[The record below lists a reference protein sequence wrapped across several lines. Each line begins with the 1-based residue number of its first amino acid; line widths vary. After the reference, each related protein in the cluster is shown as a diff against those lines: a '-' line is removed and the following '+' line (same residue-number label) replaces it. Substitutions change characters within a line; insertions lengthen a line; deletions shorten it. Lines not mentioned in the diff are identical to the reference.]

1 MAERDI
7 HKQPTGTDSQ
17 VQESTENHRFILAML
32 LICSFMIIIG
42 LAVLG
47 TIFWGYTGI
56 ANLIGFFSGWI
67 AAIIGFYFLQQ
78 NTAGAQA
85 AAKVAVDSA
94 VEEHAL
100 AHKVEDQKSRLALE
114 TSTIMNRVTIII
126 NEILSS
132 SEGLTRARELK
143 QPEDVQM
150 FQTQVERLSKEA
162 KVELKN
168 AQDTI
173 MRYSAS

>member
-7 HKQPTGTDSQ
+7 HKQPTGTDLH

-78 NTAGAQA
+78 NAAGAQA
-85 AAKVAVDSA
+85 TAKVAIDSA

-100 AHKVEDQKSRLALE
+100 AHKAQDQKSRLGLE
-114 TSTIMNRVTIII
+114 TNTIMNRVTIII
-126 NEILSS
+126 NEILSR
-132 SEGLTRARELK
+132 SEELRKARELK
-143 QPEDVQM
+143 EPEDVQM